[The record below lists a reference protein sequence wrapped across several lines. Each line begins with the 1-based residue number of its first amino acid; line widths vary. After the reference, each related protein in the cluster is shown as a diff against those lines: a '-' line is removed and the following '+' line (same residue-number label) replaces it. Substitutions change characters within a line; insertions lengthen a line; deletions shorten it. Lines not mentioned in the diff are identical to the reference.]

1 MITKK
6 KPELNLE
13 KNRVIYLQLGLF
25 ITSAGLLMAFTW
37 RSPVY
42 LAERHDIER
51 TSEVP
56 IEEIVVVE
64 DLEIPEIEPV
74 KIQKEPKPTQTL
86 LTDKIEEL
94 DNKDKDEG
102 VATETD
108 PIDKIDIGDPNPPI
122 GERPEIDNKAYKYV
136 DKEATFLGSWKQYLQ
151 ESMVYPEMAIDWGD
165 EGTVWVQFIVEKDG
179 SISNVT
185 VNERSVNSKELRK
198 EAIRVVK
205 ESPRWQPGELH
216 AERVRTKVIT
226 PIRFHL
232 R

>member
-6 KPELNLE
+6 KPEFNLE

-42 LAERHDIER
+42 LAERHYVER
-51 TSEVP
+51 TSEVT
-56 IEEIVVVE
+56 IEEIMVE
-64 DLEIPEIEPV
+64 EDQEIPEVET
-74 KIQKEPKPTQTL
+74 IQKQEIQKPNETL
-86 LTDKIEEL
+86 LSEKIEEKE
-94 DNKDKDEG
+94 NEDKDEG
-102 VATETD
+102 VATEIE
-108 PIDKIDIGDPNPPI
+108 PIDIFTIGDPEPPI
-122 GERPEIDNKAYKYV
+122 GKRPELDKAYKYV
-136 DKEATFLGSWKQYLQ
+136 DKEAEFLGNWQQYLI
-151 ESMVYPEMAIDWGD
+151 ESMVYPEISIKWGD

-185 VNERSVNSKELRK
+185 VHERTAKSKKLRK
-198 EAIRVVK
+198 EAIRVIK
-205 ESPRWQPGELH
+205 ASPTWQPGELK